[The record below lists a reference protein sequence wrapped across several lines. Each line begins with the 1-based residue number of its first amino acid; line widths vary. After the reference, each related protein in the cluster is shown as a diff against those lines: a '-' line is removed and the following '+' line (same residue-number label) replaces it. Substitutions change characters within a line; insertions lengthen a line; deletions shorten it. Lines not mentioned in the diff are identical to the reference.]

1 MPLLRLSRNHRCCEN
16 RGSQT
21 RRVGA
26 PGGLSDLPGRLLG
39 PNAPRQS
46 NVHRLSS
53 VIPRKRGVREEAMI
67 RLGVGVITAFFMA
80 IGAAKAQGGDE
91 ALAAFYKGRSVTIV
105 VGSSPGGGYDLYARL
120 LGRFMSRHIPG
131 NPTIV
136 VQNMPGAASN
146 IAAAHV
152 YNVAPKD
159 GTVIGALFMGAVVD
173 PLFGDVR
180 RATHDMSKFNYI
192 GNANSDAYVC
202 LVRTDAPV
210 KTMADAFENELI
222 MGASA
227 EGASTRDFP
236 VLLRNLLGA
245 KFKVVAGYPG
255 TREIN
260 LALEK
265 GEVQGACGETWSSV
279 AATYPSWFAN
289 NLVKPLVQ
297 ESNTGYPA
305 LDRMGVPLARTFAK
319 TDEQRQILDLIYS
332 QTTFGRPYVVA
343 PGVPPQRTAML
354 RKAFMDTMKDPDL
367 VAEAARMKV
376 DIGAIAG
383 EELQALIAK
392 LYATPPEL
400 VEKAKAAIK
409 FGK

>member
-1 MPLLRLSRNHRCCEN
+1 LAL
-16 RGSQT
+16 T
-21 RRVGA
+21 
-26 PGGLSDLPGRLLG
+26 
-39 PNAPRQS
+39 
-46 NVHRLSS
+46 
-53 VIPRKRGVREEAMI
+53 
-67 RLGVGVITAFFMA
+67 
-80 IGAAKAQGGDE
+80 GAAQAQD
-91 ALAAFYKGRSVTIV
+91 ALAGFYKGRNLTIII
-105 VGSSPGGGYDLYARL
+105 GSSPGGGYDLYGRLISRFIAR
-120 LGRFMSRHIPG
+120 HVPG
-131 NPTIV
+131 APTVV

-146 IAAAHV
+146 IAASYV

-159 GTVIGALFMGAVVD
+159 GTVIGALFMGAVVE
-173 PLFGDVR
+173 PLFGDAKR
-180 RATHDMSKFNYI
+180 PTHDMSKFNYI

-210 KTMADAFENELI
+210 KTMADAFDKELV

-279 AATYPSWFAN
+279 AATYPTWFKE
-289 NLVKPLVQ
+289 NLVRPLVQ

-305 LDRMGVPLARTFAK
+305 LDKMGVPLARDFAK
-319 TDEQRQILDLIYS
+319 TDEQKKILELIYS

-343 PGVPPQRTAML
+343 PGVPEERVAAL
-354 RKAFMDTMKDPDL
+354 RKAFMETMTDADL
-367 VAEAARMKV
+367 VKEARRINL
-376 DIGAIAG
+376 DIEPIAG
-383 EELQALIAK
+383 EELQKIIAK
-392 LYATPPEL
+392 LYATPQEL
-400 VEKAKAAIK
+400 VDKAKAAIA
-409 FGK
+409 FGNK